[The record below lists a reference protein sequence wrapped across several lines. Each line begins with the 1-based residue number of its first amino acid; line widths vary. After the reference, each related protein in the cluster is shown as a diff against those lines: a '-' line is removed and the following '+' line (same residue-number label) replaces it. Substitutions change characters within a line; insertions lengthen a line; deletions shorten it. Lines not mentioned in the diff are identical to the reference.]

1 MTIKNYDSL
10 GAHKVLF
17 IDFIEKL
24 VQTSLMYMIVY
35 ALNVALDY
43 TIRIFSGERHLHVL
57 SRFVH
62 LSYL

>member
-43 TIRIFSGERHLHVL
+43 TIRIFSGELAFTCTC
-57 SRFVH
+57 RFVH